1 MRNFR
6 KICLGMILSLFCGI
20 SLGKSY
26 EKVILKNGTQ
36 LEGYISVQHPGKKI
50 VFIAEKA
57 TVCIPFARVES
68 IVDHDVEISSLS
80 DGWQNWIKENPASIK
95 AENGKNYLVLSDLM
109 LLDNDTLAVE
119 RDSFMIVSN
128 SRDMSPHNVRILEKG
143 GIITYLDFSKTLY
156 HVAWDD
162 ILMVRRYERSSLDLT
177 GIVDVVELNSGKVL
191 EGQIIEQILGK
202 QVRLKGDDG
211 IINVIDLKQIATQ
224 KKKKLN
230 VNQSL
235 LEQSPLLEIVCTKQG
250 KMITGVIVEQA
261 YGKKQGDYL
270 LIEEENGTIVRESSG
285 NVTEIRKVPNPNYRM
300 LTDILVNN
308 DEIWMNRQKVE
319 KAIIEEDE
327 SVMVVSDK
335 SVPIVINTRSSQDTL
350 IVEQQD
356 NPDNRDI
363 LLLRLTPVEIKRKGN
378 RYVFTYEDLVTR
390 SSRPFMVEVSS
401 NKTLKM
407 SYLVSEG
414 HYVLYKPRKKIAFYL
429 VVNQVHN

>member
-1 MRNFR
+1 
-6 KICLGMILSLFCGI
+6 MILSLFCGI
-20 SLGKSY
+20 GLGKSY

-68 IVDHDVEISSLS
+68 IVDHDVKISSLS

-95 AENGKNYLVLSDLM
+95 AENGKNYLVLSDIVLSA
-109 LLDNDTLAVE
+109 NDTLAVE
-119 RDSFMIVSN
+119 RDSFVTVSN

-143 GIITYLDFSKTLY
+143 DIITYLDFSKTLY

-162 ILMVRRYERSSLDLT
+162 ILMIRRYERSSLDLT

-211 IINVIDLKQIATQ
+211 IINVIDLKQITTQ
-224 KKKKLN
+224 KKKKMN

-261 YGKKQGDYL
+261 YDKKQGDYL

-285 NVTEIRKVPNPNYRM
+285 NVTEIRKIPNPNYRM

-308 DEIWMNRQKVE
+308 DEIWIDRKKGE
-319 KAIIEEDE
+319 KAIVDEEE
-327 SVMVVSDK
+327 SVMIINDK
-335 SVPIVINTRSSQDTL
+335 SVPVIVDLQYNQDTL
-350 IVEQQD
+350 TVEQQD
-356 NPDNRDI
+356 NIDNRNII
-363 LLLRLTPVEIKRKGN
+363 LLKLVQIEIKKRGEC
-378 RYVFTYEDLVTR
+378 YVFTYEDLVTQG
-390 SSRPFMVEVSS
+390 SRPFAVEVSR

-407 SYLVSEG
+407 LYTIGEG
-414 HYVLYKPRKKIAFYL
+414 HYILYKPKEKTAVYLIARASDSNSHKK
-429 VVNQVHN
+429 NSN

>member
-20 SLGKSY
+20 GLGKSY

-80 DGWQNWIKENPASIK
+80 DGWQNWIKENPACVK
-95 AENGKNYLVLSDLM
+95 EVNRKNYLVLSDIVLSA
-109 LLDNDTLAVE
+109 NDTLAVE
-119 RDSFMIVSN
+119 RDSFMTAGN
-128 SRDMSPHNVRILEKG
+128 SRDISPHDVRILEKG
-143 GIITYLDFSKTLY
+143 SIITYLDFSKSLY
-156 HVAWDD
+156 HVTWDD
-162 ILMVRRYERSSLDLT
+162 ILMIRRYERSSLDLT
-177 GIVDVVELNSGKVL
+177 GIIDVVELNSGKVL

-202 QVRLKGDDG
+202 QVRLKDNDG
-211 IINVIDLKQIATQ
+211 VVNVIDLKQITAQ
-224 KKKKLN
+224 KKKKMN
-230 VNQSL
+230 ANQSL

-250 KMITGVIVEQA
+250 KMITGIIVEQA

-270 LIEEENGTIVRESSG
+270 LIEEENGTIVRVNSG
-285 NVTEIRKVPNPNYRM
+285 NVTEIRKIPNHNYRK
-300 LTDILVNN
+300 LTDILVSN
-308 DEIWMNRQKVE
+308 DEIWMNRQKAE
-319 KAIIEEDE
+319 KAIIKEDE

-356 NPDNRDI
+356 NLDNRDI
-363 LLLRLTPVEIKRKGN
+363 FLLRLTPVEIKRKQN

-390 SSRPFMVEVSS
+390 SSRPFMVEVSR

-407 SYLVSEG
+407 SYLVNEG
-414 HYVLYKPRKKIAFYL
+414 HYVFYKPRKKTAFYL
-429 VVNQVHN
+429 IVN